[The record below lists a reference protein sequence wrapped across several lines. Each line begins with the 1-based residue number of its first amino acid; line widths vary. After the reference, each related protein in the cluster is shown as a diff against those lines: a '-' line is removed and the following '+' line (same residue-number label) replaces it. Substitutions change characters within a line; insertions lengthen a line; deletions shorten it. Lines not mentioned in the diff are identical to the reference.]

1 MEETTTIS
9 SIRIGKGLA
18 DKLDSIA
25 RREGTSRVEII
36 RRALEAFLA
45 QQLEPPAKSAQ
56 QVLDL
61 VYKRAGRKPVSS
73 RETREV
79 FNEGYREEG
88 IS

>member
-1 MEETTTIS
+1 MDDKTTIS

-18 DKLDSIA
+18 EKLDSIA
-25 RREGTSRVEII
+25 KRDGTSRVEII
-36 RRALEAFLA
+36 RRALEAFIA

-73 RETREV
+73 RETSDV